1 MKLNKIIYLDANL
14 KPAES
19 FYRNLMTQEHM
30 TAYGDKISEMYQD
43 ERIYYTPELFKEIQ
57 EDFDYTRY

>member
-1 MKLNKIIYLDANL
+1 MILKESVKQPLYRMTYM

-30 TAYGDKISEMYQD
+30 TAYGGEISGNVS
-43 ERIYYTPELFKEIQ
+43 R
-57 EDFDYTRY
+57 